1 MSFLV
6 DETNKNSDTNSADK
20 KRQLREMIK
29 YSRTVTCYGKIEK
42 VVGMTIESTGPESN
56 VGDLC
61 YIYPSREAKFTGGG
75 IKAEVIGIQD
85 ERVFLMPF
93 EDISGIG
100 PKSLVES
107 TGETLKVPVGDALM
121 GRIIDGIGNP
131 IDGKGEIKTDEYYP
145 VVSKSPNPLDRPRI
159 SERLVMGVKAIDGLL
174 TVGEGQR
181 IGILSG
187 TGVGKSTLLGMI
199 ARNVEADINVIGL
212 VGERGR
218 EVKEFIERDL
228 KEKGLER
235 SVLVIAT
242 SDQPAMQRLKCAM
255 TATTIAEYYKDRGK
269 KVLLMMDSLT
279 RFARAQRDIGLAAG
293 ETPIA
298 RGYTPTLY
306 SVMPRLLERA
316 GNFENG
322 SITGIYTVLV
332 EGDDVNEPISDEV
345 RGIIDGHIVLS
356 REIATRNHYPAIDVL
371 GSISRLMTEIVDKRH
386 LDLAGEMRNL
396 LSVYETNRDLIN
408 LGAYRKGADA
418 KIDEAISKIDK
429 INEFLQQDIIEAVD
443 YKRTVK
449 IMSDILQK
457 EPKRRAGL

>member
-1 MSFLV
+1 
-6 DETNKNSDTNSADK
+6 
-20 KRQLREMIK
+20 
-29 YSRTVTCYGKIEK
+29 
-42 VVGMTIESTGPESN
+42 MTIESAGPDVN

-61 YIYPSREAKFTGGG
+61 YIYPSREEKLQSKGGG
-75 IKAEVIGIQD
+75 IKAEVIGIHD

-121 GRIIDGIGNP
+121 GRILDGVGNP
-131 IDGKGEIKTDEYYP
+131 IDGLGEIKTDEYYS
-145 VVSKSPNPLDRPRI
+145 VESKSPNPLNRPRI
-159 SERLVMGVKAIDGLL
+159 ENRITMGVKAIDGLL

-181 IGILSG
+181 IGIFSG
-187 TGVGKSTLLGMI
+187 SGVGKSTLLGMI

-235 SVLVIAT
+235 SVLCIAT
-242 SDQPAMQRLKCAM
+242 SDQPAMQRLKCAL
-255 TATTIAEYYKDRGK
+255 TATTIAEYFKDKGK

-306 SVMPRLLERA
+306 SVMPKLLERA
-316 GNFENG
+316 GRFENG
-322 SITGIYTVLV
+322 SITAIYTVLV
-332 EGDDVNEPISDEV
+332 EGDDVNDPIADEV

-356 REIATRNHYPAIDVL
+356 REVAMRNHYPAIDIL
-371 GSISRLMTEIVDKRH
+371 GSISRLMNDIADEKH
-386 LDLAGEMRNL
+386 LRVAGEMRNL
-396 LSVYETNRDLIN
+396 LSTYETNRDLIN
-408 LGAYRKGADA
+408 IGAYKKGSDQ
-418 KIDEAISKIDK
+418 KIDEAIIKIDK
-429 INEFLQQDIIEAVD
+429 INAFLQQDIMEMFD
-443 YKRTVK
+443 YKKTVK
-449 IMSDILQK
+449 IMSDTMQK
-457 EPKRRAGL
+457 EPNKRTGTGTGF

>member
-1 MSFLV
+1 MSFLI
-6 DETNKNSDTNSADK
+6 DKIKNNGDNNDNI
-20 KRQLREMIK
+20 RDMIK
-29 YSRTVTCYGKIEK
+29 YSRTVARYGKIEK
-42 VVGMTIESTGPESN
+42 VVGMTIESAGPDVS

-61 YIYPSREAKFTGGG
+61 YIYPSRTEKLSEGG
-75 IKAEVIGIQD
+75 IKAEVIGIHE

-93 EDISGIG
+93 GDISGIG

-107 TGETLKVPVGDALM
+107 TGETLKVPVGEALM

-131 IDGKGEIKTDEYYP
+131 IDGKGEIKTNEYYP
-145 VVSKSPNPLDRPRI
+145 VENKISNPLNRPRI
-159 SERLVMGVKAIDGLL
+159 KDRITMGVKAIDGLL

-181 IGILSG
+181 IGIFSG
-187 TGVGKSTLLGMI
+187 SGVGKSTLLGMI

-255 TATTIAEYYKDRGK
+255 TATTIAEYFKDKGK

-306 SVMPRLLERA
+306 SVMPKLLERA
-316 GNFENG
+316 GRFDKG
-322 SITGIYTVLV
+322 SITAIYTVLV
-332 EGDDVNEPISDEV
+332 EGDDVNDPISDEV

-356 REIATRNHYPAIDVL
+356 REVAMRNHYPAIDIL
-371 GSISRLMTEIVDKRH
+371 ASISRLMNDIADKKH
-386 LDLAGEMRNL
+386 LQLAGEMRNL
-396 LSVYETNRDLIN
+396 LAVYERDRDLIN
-408 LGAYRKGADA
+408 IGAYRKGSDP
-418 KIDEAISKIDK
+418 KTDEAINKIDG
-429 INEFLQQDIIEAVD
+429 INEFLQQEIMETFD
-443 YKRTVK
+443 YKKTVK
-449 IMSDILQK
+449 IMSDTLQK
-457 EPKRRAGL
+457 EPNPNRNRG